1 MRKNKVLVTCPP
13 MLGAIDYFSDLFEK
27 SNMEAV
33 APRIVQ
39 TLSEQELMDLV
50 PGVDGWII
58 GDDPATKQVLE
69 AGKAGKLKAAIK
81 WGIGVDNVDIS
92 ACKRLNIPFDNTPF
106 MFGAE
111 VADLAMSYVTA
122 LARHTFEI
130 DRGVRQF
137 EWPKPIGVSLAGKV
151 VALIGYGDIG
161 QNTAK
166 RLLAA
171 NMKVYVYDPSYKG
184 NKTDGLDFKVWP
196 ESLIEADFIVVN
208 CALTPSSHHL
218 LNQEIFESKVKK
230 GVKII
235 NVGRGPIIDQP
246 ALERALQ
253 NEVVDSAALDVFE
266 REPLEMDSVIRL
278 HPRCILGSH
287 NASNTIDAVI
297 NASEVAITKLK
308 EFLDRQQ

>member
-13 MLGAIDYFSDLFEK
+13 MLGAIDRFYDLFEK
-27 SNMEAV
+27 FNMEAV
-33 APRIVQ
+33 TPKLVQ
-39 TLSEQELMDLV
+39 TLSEQELIDLV
-50 PGVDGWII
+50 PSVDGWII
-58 GDDPATKQVLE
+58 GDDPATKQVFE

-137 EWPKPIGVSLAGKV
+137 EWPKPVGVSLAGKV

-171 NMKVYVYDPSYKG
+171 DMRVYVYDPSYRASKA
-184 NKTDGLDFKVWP
+184 DGLDFKVWP

-208 CALTPSSHHL
+208 CALTTSSYHL
-218 LNQEIFESKVKK
+218 LNQEIFESKLKK
-230 GVKII
+230 GVKVI
-235 NVGRGPIIDQP
+235 NVGRGPIIDQA
-246 ALERALQ
+246 ALEWALQ
-253 NEVVDSAALDVFE
+253 NGVVDSAALDVFE
-266 REPLEMDSVIRL
+266 REPLEEDSFIRL

-297 NASEVAITKLK
+297 NASESAITKLK
-308 EFLDRQQ
+308 EFLESKQ

>member
-13 MLGAIDYFSDLFEK
+13 MLGAIDCFSDLFEK
-27 SNMEAV
+27 FNMEAV
-33 APRIVQ
+33 TPRIVQ

-58 GDDPATKQVLE
+58 GDDPATKQVFE

-171 NMKVYVYDPSYKG
+171 NMKVYVYDPGYMG

-230 GVKII
+230 GVKLI